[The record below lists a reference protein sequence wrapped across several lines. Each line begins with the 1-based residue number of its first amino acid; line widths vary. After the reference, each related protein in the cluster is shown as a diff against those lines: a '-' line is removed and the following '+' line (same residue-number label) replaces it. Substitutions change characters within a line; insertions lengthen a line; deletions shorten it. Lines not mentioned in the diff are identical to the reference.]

1 MSAPEAVPF
10 RGRAKWGAVAGNL
23 LLAALGALLAWVAF
37 SQVPADVVPVRSAAW
52 FTVFAVGITIVLVL
66 ALVGTRQLPT
76 AEPLVR
82 DGKKGFEVHAWR
94 GDWWHAVALDVG
106 LGITGVVICV
116 LGLRAGS
123 DWFLGSLIVGAL
135 GAWFLVRALLAVGG
149 RRRNEAFLLLDDY
162 IVHSTPAG
170 WSGCPRSSVQ
180 MVRGRGNAVV
190 LILEAPAVVTE
201 CPALWRG
208 SRRIATD
215 SMVVRCSMM
224 GHTAED
230 LADWL
235 QDALGLNAEGEP
247 RRPRR
252 GW

>member
-1 MSAPEAVPF
+1 MSVPEVIPF
-10 RGRAKWGAVAGNL
+10 RGREKWGEVAGNL
-23 LLAALGALLAWVAF
+23 FLAALGSLLAWVAF
-37 SQVPADVVPVRSAAW
+37 SQVPADAVPMRVAAW
-52 FTVFAVGITIVLVL
+52 FTVFAVGITIVLIL
-66 ALVGTRQLPT
+66 ALVGTRQLPMV
-76 AEPLVR
+76 ESLVR

-94 GDWWHAVALDVG
+94 GDWWHAVALDLG
-106 LGITGVVICV
+106 LGTAGVVICV

-123 DWFLGSLIVGAL
+123 DWFLGALIVGAL

-149 RRRNEAFLLLDDY
+149 RRRNEALLLLNDY
-162 IVHSTPAG
+162 IVHNTPAG

-190 LILEAPAVVTE
+190 LILKAPAVVTE

-208 SRRIATD
+208 SRRIAAD

-224 GHTAED
+224 GHTAEG
-230 LADWL
+230 LAEWL
-235 QDALGLNAEGEP
+235 QDALGLSTDQP
-247 RRPRR
+247 RQPRR